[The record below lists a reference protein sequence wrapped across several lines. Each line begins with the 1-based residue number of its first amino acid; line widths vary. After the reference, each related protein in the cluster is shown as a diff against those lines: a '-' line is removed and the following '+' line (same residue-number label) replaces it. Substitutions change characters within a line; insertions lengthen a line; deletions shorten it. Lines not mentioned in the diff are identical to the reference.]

1 MSSVLL
7 RYNFSLLPI
16 ANSPLAVICPLASI
30 LNLSVPEVLKAIV
43 SASGNLIFVFE
54 SPVWY
59 IVSETSKLPVTV
71 KLSLTVV
78 LPIKVGIVPVVVCIV
93 PNEPVPVDEPLIFP
107 STLNSEP
114 PIWKATSGVPL
125 PCVPIL
131 FSEESVLNKG
141 LLVSPFMIK
150 STLLLPSLNVISC
163 GALPASFKSM
173 YDIPPILNLSLS
185 FVKLR

>member
-1 MSSVLL
+1 M
-7 RYNFSLLPI
+7 
-16 ANSPLAVICPLASI
+16 
-30 LNLSVPEVLKAIV
+30 
-43 SASGNLIFVFE
+43 
-54 SPVWY
+54 
-59 IVSETSKLPVTV
+59 
-71 KLSLTVV
+71 
-78 LPIKVGIVPVVVCIV
+78 VCIV